1 MRPVVP
7 VDRLAAE
14 RSVLRHG
21 RRVES
26 VERRRVARR
35 PVRIQLRRVRQS
47 ERVSHQRV
55 QLLGLLQVNTG

>member
-1 MRPVVP
+1 M
-7 VDRLAAE
+7 DRLATE
-14 RSVLRHG
+14 RPILHHG
-21 RRVES
+21 VVES

-47 ERVSHQRV
+47 ERVAHQRV